1 MYFQIIYFESPQCDQ
16 TNLNKMD
23 GQLKIKP
30 AETVDLGKVSI
41 SLCNRRLSLKSM
53 IFLSFCEIV

>member
-1 MYFQIIYFESPQCDQ
+1 
-16 TNLNKMD
+16 MD